1 MEHKHTTTSKYVCR
15 SKQKGQQLPCSVE
28 THRLDSNTPTYASDK
43 GRNRAGTRQEHGRNT
58 SFRIGTTTE
67 IHGDMSTKE
76 ARKAKDKRKKQTRN
90 RGTTR
95 DNQREGDT
103 EDPLYS
109 SSKQKTSQRD
119 QTNMPDLVQ
128 SWVKGVTGD
137 E

>member
-15 SKQKGQQLPCSVE
+15 SKQKGQQLPCPVE

-76 ARKAKDKRKKQTRN
+76 ARKAKDKRKETNKKQ
-90 RGTTR
+90 R
-95 DNQREGDT
+95 DNKRQSKGGRHRRPALFLVEA
-103 EDPLYS
+103 ED
-109 SSKQKTSQRD
+109 
-119 QTNMPDLVQ
+119 
-128 SWVKGVTGD
+128 
-137 E
+137 